1 MNVDWPGEAS
11 GKALKHARL
20 FFFTE
25 IQTDPMIPSCFES
38 QLDVDCVGPALA
50 LAQVAAVQPCSAV
63 FSDDLDHIGSLI
75 YRLPLWAPNWIPT
88 FPQLCFDCTGLW
100 EGVREWGCGWA
111 GPAECDTQAIPKCDL
126 EGKAMVA
133 WCCLHIFVN
142 SLHSRMSKV
151 HNVESWKEQ
160 NLMQIPLW
168 TRPAASS
175 PVLAHSQQRT
185 QQQWSGVSCCADTRR
200 LWRVEH

>member
-1 MNVDWPGEAS
+1 MIWSTKNKPFRDCSLWYRGCYAIGWAIEGCPGK
-11 GKALKHARL
+11 G
-20 FFFTE
+20 
-25 IQTDPMIPSCFES
+25 I
-38 QLDVDCVGPALA
+38 LDNP
-50 LAQVAAVQPCSAV
+50 
-63 FSDDLDHIGSLI
+63 HIG
-75 YRLPLWAPNWIPT
+75 
-88 FPQLCFDCTGLW
+88 FPFGHPIGFRPFPSWCFDCTGLW